1 VLSRVVISCLD
12 ALLALGVLLALFTQL
27 RVANDIGPGELL
39 IAAWAI
45 PAAGT
50 ALVGNLRAAPNA
62 FWLLAAFWSLFV
74 AALCLGTIFTIA
86 SDSPTDWPLTVH
98 DWTAYLILI
107 VVTGLL
113 SLAPDA
119 PARLT
124 RIQWMI
130 VLAGGALLLLQYANA
145 LGLYTVA
152 NADPWYWDRMRGW
165 SDNPNQFALACLLIG
180 FLALGLAEREPG
192 APRKLVASVLAGSAL
207 GIGLLAKSN
216 AYSGVVIAALLVFA
230 IAKTVRTLASA
241 ERNGLPARELAA
253 ASAAI
258 LALAAL
264 VVFPAIGAPPSVVS
278 AASQT
283 ARSDEGEAETM
294 DIRLALWAQAIK
306 RSGESWMLGYG
317 PGPHLAIPT
326 AILSGRRESNE
337 PTNLVHPKLG
347 LAPNFEA
354 HNTLLEVLVQGG
366 VLAVG
371 AFLWITATGA
381 WRSWSSGMDGVLA
394 LLFALAAFGSFHV
407 IVRHPI
413 VWFVVCLA
421 LTGDRRAVEGARA
434 SAGGGESVAKRALR
448 QAPHLN
454 AYRNR
459 GGKP

>member
-1 VLSRVVISCLD
+1 VLSRIVISCLD

-27 RVANDIGPGELL
+27 RIGNDIGPGELL

-45 PAAGT
+45 PSAGAA
-50 ALVGNLRAAPNA
+50 LIGNLRAAPNA

-74 AALCLGTIFTIA
+74 AALCVGAIFTIV
-86 SDSPTDWPLTVH
+86 SDAPTDWALTVH
-98 DWTAYLILI
+98 DSIAYLLLI
-107 VVTGLL
+107 VLTGLL
-113 SLAPDA
+113 TVAPDA

-145 LGLYTVA
+145 LGLYTIA
-152 NADPWYWDRMRGW
+152 DEDPWYWDRMRGW

-180 FLALGLAEREPG
+180 FLALGLAERGPG
-192 APRKLVASVLAGSAL
+192 APRKLVAFVLAAAAL

-230 IAKTVRTLASA
+230 IAKTVRALASA
-241 ERNGLPARELAA
+241 ERNGLPARALAA
-253 ASAAI
+253 ASAAV

-264 VVFPAIGAPPSVVS
+264 VVFPAIGVRPNAVS
-278 AASQT
+278 AVGQM
-283 ARSDEGEAETM
+283 ARTDQGEDETM
-294 DIRLALWAQAIK
+294 DVRLALWEQAVK
-306 RSGESWMLGYG
+306 RGGESWMLGYG

-326 AILSGRRESNE
+326 AILSGRRDSNE
-337 PTNLVHPKLG
+337 PINLVHPQLK

-354 HNTLLEVLVQGG
+354 HNTLLEVFVQGG
-366 VLAVG
+366 VLAAG

-421 LTGDRRAVEGARA
+421 LTGDRRAAEGARA
-434 SAGGGESVAKRALR
+434 SAGGGESAKRAVR
-448 QAPHLN
+448 QAPRLIAHCN
-454 AYRNR
+454 
-459 GGKP
+459 GGGRL